1 MEAVAIAD
9 TGDLSK
15 QGPPT
20 ILVGMYVL
28 DAGYAAQV
36 DAVELKS
43 AKEDGGHHEGRHP
56 GARVLVV
63 VHVQRVIPTH
73 GLCRLVGVREEGTLP
88 VVSRARGSGGRPR
101 LPWPWHLA
109 VVTSGPRW
117 WVAWASES

>member
-1 MEAVAIAD
+1 MESVAIAN
-9 TGDLSK
+9 TRDLSK
-15 QGPPT
+15 QSPPT

-36 DAVELKS
+36 HAVELESTKQ
-43 AKEDGGHHEGRHP
+43 DGGHREGGHP
-56 GARVLVV
+56 GARVLIV

-73 GLCRLVGVREEGTLP
+73 GLCRLVGIREEGTLP

-101 LPWPWHLA
+101 LPWPWHFA

-117 WVAWASES
+117 WVA